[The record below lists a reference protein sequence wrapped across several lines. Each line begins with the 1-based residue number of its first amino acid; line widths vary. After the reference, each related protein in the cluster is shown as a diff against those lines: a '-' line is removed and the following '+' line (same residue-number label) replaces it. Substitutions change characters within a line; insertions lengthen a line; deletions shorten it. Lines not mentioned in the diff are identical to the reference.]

1 MTAFCLLFT
10 LMSDLTASEPELLK
24 ALYTAT
30 PGSNPEY
37 AQGAI
42 ERNELPHRE
51 ITTFVWLIRVPDPG
65 SPAEWE
71 RRLNDAVASEHGSF
85 RVVEASP
92 EEKRQVASGEIT
104 LQQ

>member
-1 MTAFCLLFT
+1 
-10 LMSDLTASEPELLK
+10 MSDLTASDHELLK

-30 PGSNPEY
+30 PGSDPEY

-51 ITTFVWLIRVPDPG
+51 ITTFVWLIRV
-65 SPAEWE
+65 SAPASTSEWN
-71 RRLNDAVASEHGSF
+71 RRLNEAVAPEHGSF
-85 RVVEASP
+85 RVVEATP
-92 EEKRQVASGEIT
+92 EEKRQVESGEIT